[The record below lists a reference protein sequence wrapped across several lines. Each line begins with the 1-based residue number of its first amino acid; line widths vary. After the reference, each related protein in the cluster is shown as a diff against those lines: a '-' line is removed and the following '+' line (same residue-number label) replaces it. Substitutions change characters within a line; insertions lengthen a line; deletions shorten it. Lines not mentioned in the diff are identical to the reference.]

1 MAVSEQD
8 INDKIFENVK
18 SHALFRRWKLEEGR
32 KKFRGTKSQ
41 GYWNPKTVIILSESR
56 NRMDIIM

>member
-8 INDKIFENVK
+8 INDKNFENVK

-32 KKFRGTKSQ
+32 KK
-41 GYWNPKTVIILSESR
+41 NPKIVIILSESR
-56 NRMDIIM
+56 NTMDIIT